1 MHNDRLGDYHYHLC
15 HKCWRTTVPEDTDVE
30 ACPCSH
36 CNETAV
42 RKVIR
47 PVTVDPQG
55 IFKCGGKDSL
65 STWEE
70 IKHRPRGSG
79 F

>member
-1 MHNDRLGDYHYHLC
+1 MLNDYRGHIC
-15 HKCWRTTVPEDTDVE
+15 PKCWRSHAPTDTDV
-30 ACPCSH
+30 ATSPCPKCG
-36 CNETAV
+36 TDAV
-42 RKVIR
+42 RKVAT
-47 PVTVDPQG
+47 PVTIDPQG

-70 IKHRPRGSG
+70 IKHRPRAGG